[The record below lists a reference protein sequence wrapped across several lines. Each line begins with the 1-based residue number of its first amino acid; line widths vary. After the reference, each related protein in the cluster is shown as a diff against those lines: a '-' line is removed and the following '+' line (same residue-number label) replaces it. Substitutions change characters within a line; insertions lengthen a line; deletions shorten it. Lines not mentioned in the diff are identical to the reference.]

1 MFDRPVTFPTYM
13 VSGSDRDDVRVA
25 ALTNPQSMPDQLETM
40 LWRFLAGTT
49 VPAPVPR
56 PEPPTMEQMLQRLL
70 VGTPAQQPV
79 PAALA
84 GNSDLETLLKTLL
97 SRNLAPLPRP

>member
-56 PEPPTMEQMLQRLL
+56 PEPPYDGTDASAL
-70 VGTPAQQPV
+70 VGRNPGSTACPGC
-79 PAALA
+79 A
-84 GNSDLETLLKTLL
+84 GWEF
-97 SRNLAPLPRP
+97 